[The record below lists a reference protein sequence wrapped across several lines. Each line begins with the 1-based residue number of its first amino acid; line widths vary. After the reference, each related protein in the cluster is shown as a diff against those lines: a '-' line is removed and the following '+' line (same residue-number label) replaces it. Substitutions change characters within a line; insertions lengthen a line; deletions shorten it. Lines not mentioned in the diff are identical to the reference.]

1 MLCPGEIDPKTGE
14 QASDFCMKRTK
25 GHCIQSCPTKCGND
39 KIRCPGPPDYNN
51 PGCRL
56 PDHCIPLSKS
66 KFLFIYDFS
75 QSYIIK
81 FVLAMLQF
89 QNIMPKLGLFGE
101 LKSEKLILSL

>member
-75 QSYIIK
+75 QSYIIR
-81 FVLAMLQF
+81 FVLA
-89 QNIMPKLGLFGE
+89 NCNSKI
-101 LKSEKLILSL
+101 SCLSLVYLEN